1 MPPATIR
8 AERSSVGVSA
18 SPVMAADASTPKLG
32 VVSARVASALG
43 R

>member
-1 MPPATIR
+1 MPAATIR

-18 SPVMAADASTPKLG
+18 SPVMAAEASTPKIG
-32 VVSARVASALG
+32 VVSVQVASALG